1 MLAAMDSK
9 YEIIKELHR
18 RACETGEAEVL
29 KGIPGLLES
38 WGIKLRTDDGEL
50 YQVNI
55 SNPEQSILVVGLRY
69 KKKDGSLTEDIF
81 EFNASCPN
89 EISKYY
95 KGQYE
100 RERTEYKGTH
110 KQHNV
115 SSSPYTSVNTCSL
128 YTGNKK

>member
-1 MLAAMDSK
+1 MESK
-9 YEIIKELHR
+9 YEIIKELHC
-18 RACETGEAEVL
+18 RARETGEAEILV
-29 KGIPGLLES
+29 GIPSLLES
-38 WGIKLRTDDGEL
+38 WDVKLRADDGEH

-55 SNPEQSILVVGLRY
+55 SNPEQSILVIGLRY

-81 EFNASCPN
+81 EFNALSPN

-100 RERTEYKGTH
+100 RERTEYKRTH
-110 KQHNV
+110 KQQNV
-115 SSSPYTSVNTCSL
+115 SLSPYTSVNTCSL